1 MTKNTARDRK
11 PGTGIDNREDNE
23 VLKPSVDPSSH
34 VSASGD
40 DETDDGL
47 NELDEET
54 RRGAEDIPA
63 TEHLRRDVP
72 VFDRAEESKDE

>member
-1 MTKNTARDRK
+1 MNKKAGRDRK
-11 PGTGIDNREDNE
+11 PNAKTDVLEDE
-23 VLKPSVDPSSH
+23 PVVTPAFDPAGH

-40 DETDDGL
+40 DETTDGL

-63 TEHLRRDVP
+63 AEHLRRDVP
-72 VFDRAEESKDE
+72 VFDRAEESKED

>member
-1 MTKNTARDRK
+1 MDDLDEDQTA
-11 PGTGIDNREDNE
+11 
-23 VLKPSVDPSSH
+23 VAPSFDPADH

-40 DETDDGL
+40 DETEEGL

-63 TEHLRRDVP
+63 AEHVRREVP
-72 VFDRAEESKDE
+72 VFDRAEESKED

>member
-1 MTKNTARDRK
+1 MTEKKGRQHIPASTDDLEDETAVT
-11 PGTGIDNREDNE
+11 P
-23 VLKPSVDPSSH
+23 PFDPASH

-40 DETDDGL
+40 DETEEGL

-63 TEHLRRDVP
+63 AEHVRRDVP
-72 VFDRAEESKDE
+72 VFDRAEESKED